1 MPRPARVAGVLIA
14 VFSLFFLGCQKRATP
29 PATTATTATPAV
41 PANALAAVNGQ
52 VVTGE
57 EFSSVKTSILNYY
70 RQIYTQFGLDIQQF
84 LTGARGRMFLLDM
97 EVAALETLV
106 SQALVKV
113 EAARRGV
120 TPSEEEVAA
129 EFGKQYAQF
138 LQAQGLN
145 EETLSVLLQLRGSNL
160 SDFKASARK
169 QVADGLLYQKVAQA
183 VAAPLTSTE
192 ADLLKFF
199 EENMAKYA
207 TEEQVEASHILVQTG
222 DEANKILEQ
231 LKAGA
236 QFGEL
241 ARLYSQDP
249 GSAAAGGALGW
260 FGRGMMV
267 PEFEEAAF
275 ALKVGQVSNVV
286 KTQFGY
292 HIILVTGRREARQ
305 PPYAEVAEQVK
316 ADYEQKVRGERF
328 EAWLRQAKDTAQ
340 VKVYDPLLE
349 AAYTKERNL
358 DRALAL
364 FEEIRKAG
372 KTEEK
377 YLAFIVGTVY
387 EQKLEE
393 ARKEREELQ
402 KEPESPARAARLAE
416 LDKTIANARTQAIA
430 AYREALAS
438 APDDQGIKLRL
449 ENLESSP

>member
-1 MPRPARVAGVLIA
+1 
-14 VFSLFFLGCQKRATP
+14 
-29 PATTATTATPAV
+29 
-41 PANALAAVNGQ
+41 
-52 VVTGE
+52 
-57 EFSSVKTSILNYY
+57 
-70 RQIYTQFGLDIQQF
+70 
-84 LTGARGRMFLLDM
+84 
-97 EVAALETLV
+97 
-106 SQALVKV
+106 
-113 EAARRGV
+113 
-120 TPSEEEVAA
+120 
-129 EFGKQYAQF
+129 
-138 LQAQGLN
+138 
-145 EETLSVLLQLRGSNL
+145 
-160 SDFKASARK
+160 
-169 QVADGLLYQKVAQA
+169 
-183 VAAPLTSTE
+183 
-192 ADLLKFF
+192 
-199 EENMAKYA
+199 
-207 TEEQVEASHILVQTG
+207 
-222 DEANKILEQ
+222 
-231 LKAGA
+231 
-236 QFGEL
+236 
-241 ARLYSQDP
+241 
-249 GSAAAGGALGW
+249 
-260 FGRGMMV
+260 MMV